1 MNLWFIGYLV
11 AISVVTF
18 LLVLF
23 PARWIGKWLSGNN
36 MPMLLGIIACIKI
49 TIAFIAFVSFFLIM
63 MRFDFL
69 PHVNTGKQVSSTSLR
84 QFFSAFP
91 RSRRWFMDLFE
102 HAGAMR
108 ALAIF
113 QSVASIFKGRSVS

>member
-11 AISVVTF
+11 AIWVVTF

-69 PHVNTGKQVSSTSLR
+69 PHVNTGKRGFVYVFTTIL
-84 QFFSAFP
+84 FGIPAFSALVHGFV
-91 RSRRWFMDLFE
+91 RARRGDEGSGDF
-102 HAGAMR
+102 
-108 ALAIF
+108 
-113 QSVASIFKGRSVS
+113 SIRRIHI